1 MKTGSRDVI
10 QAAACARRGRGR
22 RAVAAAPSASASS
35 ASPAPD
41 GLPAMK
47 CHRSSEKGPR
57 GGRSR
62 GASGLA
68 RTPGPPGSNT
78 PRGEPWSPPPERGSC
93 PTIPAARG
101 RGPRAS
107 TSCNWRNS
115 PADHGWK
122 ATPSGPCNAG
132 LLRLAPRLLSSRAP
146 RSSADRRKTLRQFYQ
161 FVRSTPSDRIPVSS
175 SRQYC
180 PRPCDPVLLVA
191 LKAQHHREAVHCL
204 YEAGE
209 IRHERPGPRSITQD
223 GLLGSRVLQF
233 DFPNHVQHFVKPL
246 HDAVGGCDRWRA

>member
-1 MKTGSRDVI
+1 MGALRRRKH
-10 QAAACARRGRGR
+10 AAAAGSTGAALESAPERAGAARRFR
-22 RAVAAAPSASASS
+22 R
-35 ASPAPD
+35 
-41 GLPAMK
+41 
-47 CHRSSEKGPR
+47 R
-57 GGRSR
+57 GG
-62 GASGLA
+62 
-68 RTPGPPGSNT
+68 
-78 PRGEPWSPPPERGSC
+78 
-93 PTIPAARG
+93 AARARPHRAIGEIRPPTTAG
-101 RGPRAS
+101 RLP
-107 TSCNWRNS
+107 
-115 PADHGWK
+115 
-122 ATPSGPCNAG
+122 PSGPCNAG

-223 GLLGSRVLQF
+223 GLLGSRVLKF